1 MQPEAAIQAWQIAY
15 SLMLITIL
23 VLALYNSSS
32 RLNAIEKSSDKTEIS
47 TILNHLII
55 VIFAF
60 IGIVVEV
67 ILFVA
72 NL

>member
-1 MQPEAAIQAWQIAY
+1 MQPEAAIQAWQMTY
-15 SLMLITIL
+15 SVILITAL
-23 VLALYNSSS
+23 VLALYNSSG
-32 RLNAIEKSSDKTEIS
+32 RLNAMEKSSDKTEIS
-47 TILNHLII
+47 TILKHLII